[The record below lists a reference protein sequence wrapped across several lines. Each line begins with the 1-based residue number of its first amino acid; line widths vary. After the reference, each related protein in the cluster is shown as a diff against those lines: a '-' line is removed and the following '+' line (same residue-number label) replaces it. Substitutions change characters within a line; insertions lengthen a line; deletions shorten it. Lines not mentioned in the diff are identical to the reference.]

1 MLNNF
6 HRSQFEQL
14 RIKIIAIYFC
24 KSNLIFSFLICKKNH
39 LILTFSW
46 TLCPLNKAFFFKLV
60 VLFYHCQVWTDYLIW
75 YQLFNVGK
83 LDKILTEYKYQWK
96 LKHAGNTNYALIILK
111 FNSLILTWLIILG
124 KKITHLVLST
134 KKKKTIDFL
143 NDNYIVLGHDSSE
156 MIETI
161 QNSNMTCI
169 F

>member
-14 RIKIIAIYFC
+14 RIKTIVIYFC

-46 TLCPLNKAFFFKLV
+46 TLCPLNKAIFFKLV
-60 VLFYHCQVWTDYLIW
+60 VLFYHCQVWYIIW

-83 LDKILTEYKYQWK
+83 LDKILTEYEYQWK

-111 FNSLILTWLIILG
+111 FNSLILTWLIILE
-124 KKITHLVLST
+124 KKNNPHSFVNN
-134 KKKKTIDFL
+134 KKKP
-143 NDNYIVLGHDSSE
+143 
-156 MIETI
+156 
-161 QNSNMTCI
+161 Q
-169 F
+169 